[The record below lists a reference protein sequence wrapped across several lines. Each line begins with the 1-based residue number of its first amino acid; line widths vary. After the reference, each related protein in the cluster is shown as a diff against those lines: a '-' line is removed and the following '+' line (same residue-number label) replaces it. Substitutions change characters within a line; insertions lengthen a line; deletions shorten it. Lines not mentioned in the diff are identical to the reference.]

1 MRRFVPKTALLAAL
15 LAAQVA
21 PLWAQGQQ
29 ISGQQ
34 PSAQQM
40 IEALRGAPRSMRNL
54 GVEAVPA
61 PAAPGGIDPSN
72 IPMPPLRL
80 PGGAPVPS
88 SMAAPALASAAA
100 VAVPVQAPAVAQAT
114 PSAGAIDLALQF
126 EFDSDRLSARDRA
139 TVQELALAMRS
150 PELQGRRFLI
160 QGHTDNQGNPAYNL
174 RLSRLRAQAVHAML
188 VAQNVAPERLRA
200 EGKGAEQPADPAHPD
215 APQNR
220 RVRIISQVQ

>member
-1 MRRFVPKTALLAAL
+1 MRGLSSKTALLAAL
-15 LAAQVA
+15 LAVHVA
-21 PLWAQGQQ
+21 PLWAQAQQ
-29 ISGQQ
+29 TSGQQ
-34 PSAQQM
+34 PSARQM
-40 IEALRGAPRSMRNL
+40 IEALRGAAPRSLRNL

-80 PGGAPVPS
+80 PGGAPVPAP
-88 SMAAPALASAAA
+88 MAGVAPAPVAAPAAA
-100 VAVPVQAPAVAQAT
+100 VAAQAPPAA
-114 PSAGAIDLALQF
+114 PSGGAIDLALQF

-200 EGKGAEQPADPAHPD
+200 EGKGAEEPADPAHPD

>member
-1 MRRFVPKTALLAAL
+1 LIAMHRFPSKAVLLAVLPGVLLAAP
-15 LAAQVA
+15 AA
-21 PLWAQGQQ
+21 PLWAQA
-29 ISGQQ
+29 QQ

-80 PGGAPVPS
+80 PGGAPAS
-88 SMAAPALASAAA
+88 TAAPAPMTPATAAAA
-100 VAVPVQAPAVAQAT
+100 VGAAPAAQAT

-139 TVQELALAMRS
+139 TVQELAVAMRS

-188 VAQNVAPERLRA
+188 LAQNVAPERLRA
-200 EGKGAEQPADPAHPD
+200 EGKGAEEPADPAHPD

-220 RVRIISQVQ
+220 RVRIISRVQ

>member
-1 MRRFVPKTALLAAL
+1 MRRFSPKTVLMAVLLALPA
-15 LAAQVA
+15 A
-21 PLWAQGQQ
+21 PLWAQA
-29 ISGQQ
+29 QQ
-34 PSAQQM
+34 PDARQM

-61 PAAPGGIDPSN
+61 QAVPGGIDPSN
-72 IPMPPLRL
+72 IPLPPLRL
-80 PGGAPVPS
+80 PGGAAAPMASVASASVP
-88 SMAAPALASAAA
+88 AAPA
-100 VAVPVQAPAVAQAT
+100 PAQASQAAT
-114 PSAGAIDLALQF
+114 SGGAIDLALQF

-139 TVQELALAMRS
+139 TVQELAAAMRS

-160 QGHTDNQGNPAYNL
+160 QGHTDNQGNAAYNL

-200 EGKGAEQPADPAHPD
+200 EGKGAGEPADPAHPD

>member
-1 MRRFVPKTALLAAL
+1 LIAMHRFPSKAVLLAVLPGVLLAAP
-15 LAAQVA
+15 AA
-21 PLWAQGQQ
+21 PLWAQA
-29 ISGQQ
+29 QQ

-61 PAAPGGIDPSN
+61 PAAP
-72 IPMPPLRL
+72 MPPLRL
-80 PGGAPVPS
+80 PGGAPAS
-88 SMAAPALASAAA
+88 TAAPAPMTPATAAAA
-100 VAVPVQAPAVAQAT
+100 VGAAPAAQAT

-139 TVQELALAMRS
+139 TVQELAVAMRS

-188 VAQNVAPERLRA
+188 LAQNVAPERLRA
-200 EGKGAEQPADPAHPD
+200 EGKGAEEPADPAHPD

>member
-1 MRRFVPKTALLAAL
+1 MRRFSSKTVLMAVLLALPA
-15 LAAQVA
+15 A
-21 PLWAQGQQ
+21 PLWAQAP
-29 ISGQQ
+29 Q
-34 PSAQQM
+34 PDARQM

-61 PAAPGGIDPSN
+61 QAGPGGIDPSN
-72 IPMPPLRL
+72 IPLPPLRL
-80 PGGAPVPS
+80 PGGAP
-88 SMAAPALASAAA
+88 APATMASAAA
-100 VAVPVQAPAVAQAT
+100 APAPAAPAPVQAPQAST
-114 PSAGAIDLALQF
+114 SGGAIDLALQF
-126 EFDSDRLSARDRA
+126 EFDSDRLSARDRG
-139 TVQELALAMRS
+139 TVQELAAAMRS

-200 EGKGAEQPADPAHPD
+200 EGKGAEEPADPAHPD

>member
-1 MRRFVPKTALLAAL
+1 
-15 LAAQVA
+15 
-21 PLWAQGQQ
+21 
-29 ISGQQ
+29 
-34 PSAQQM
+34 M

-80 PGGAPVPS
+80 PGGAPAPT
-88 SMAAPALASAAA
+88 AAPAPMTPATAAAA
-100 VAVPVQAPAVAQAT
+100 VGAAPAAQAT

-139 TVQELALAMRS
+139 TVQELAVAMRS

-160 QGHTDNQGNPAYNL
+160 QGHTDKQGNPAYNL

-188 VAQNVAPERLRA
+188 LAQNVAPERLRA
-200 EGKGAEQPADPAHPD
+200 EGKGAEEPADPAHPD

-220 RVRIISQVQ
+220 RVRIISRVQ

>member
-1 MRRFVPKTALLAAL
+1 MHRFPSKAVLLAVLPGVLLAAP
-15 LAAQVA
+15 AA
-21 PLWAQGQQ
+21 PLWAQA
-29 ISGQQ
+29 QQ

-72 IPMPPLRL
+72 VPMPPLRL
-80 PGGAPVPS
+80 PGGAPALAS
-88 SMAAPALASAAA
+88 TAAPAPMTPATAAA
-100 VAVPVQAPAVAQAT
+100 AAAAAPAAQAA

-139 TVQELALAMRS
+139 TVQELAVAMRS

-188 VAQNVAPERLRA
+188 LAQNVAPERLRA
-200 EGKGAEQPADPAHPD
+200 EGKGAEEPADPAHPD